1 MTKRI
6 SIDPHNPQGR
16 FVGRATEVLR
26 EGGVVVYP
34 TDTIYGIGCDIF
46 NKKAI
51 ERIYQ
56 LKGKNKHSPMSF
68 ICPDLK
74 NISKYAHV
82 SNAAYKIMRHSL
94 PGPYTFVLEAS
105 RLVPKIMLSKRRT
118 VGIRVPD
125 NQICLLLVQTF
136 GNPIVSTS
144 ANLSGM
150 EPMNDPREIED
161 KLGHALD
168 LILDAG
174 LLGKEPSSVI
184 DLTGETPVVLRK
196 GKGDVSMFL

>member
-1 MTKRI
+1 MRV
-6 SIDPHNPQGR
+6 SINPQNPQGR
-16 FVGRATEVLR
+16 YITQAVEVLKS
-26 EGGVVVYP
+26 GGVIAYP

-56 LKGKNKHSPMSF
+56 IKGKEKREPLSF

-74 NISKYAHV
+74 DISKYAHV
-82 SNAAYKIMRHSL
+82 SNAAYKIMNHLL
-94 PGPYTFVLEAS
+94 PGPYTFVLRGT

-125 NQICLLLVQTF
+125 NQICLLMLKEF

-144 ANLSGM
+144 ASLSDD
-150 EPMNDPREIED
+150 EILNDPEKIEE
-161 KLGHALD
+161 KMGKQLD

-174 LLGKEPSSVI
+174 LLGLTPSSVI
-184 DLTGETPVVLRK
+184 DLTTEPPTVLRR
-196 GKGDVSMFL
+196 GKGDVSMFE